1 MRTFLSHLPRK
12 TLAVAIVGVAT
23 LVAATAAIA
32 GNITATAT
40 VNGAGALGLS
50 HGATAAIGTV
60 TIDGTDQSVAYTVP
74 LSITDAR
81 GNGSG
86 WNATITSTSFNDGS
100 GHSLATSASSVSAVS
115 VACVAGGSCT
125 SPTNAVTYALG
136 VPAGSTAPS
145 AVKLFSAASTTGM
158 GRFTVTPT
166 VNVNIPGNV
175 YAGTYSSTVT
185 VAVASGP

>member
-1 MRTFLSHLPRK
+1 MRNVLTYLPRK

-23 LVAATAAIA
+23 LIAATAAIA

-40 VNGAGALGLS
+40 VNGAGSLGLS
-50 HGATAAIGTV
+50 HGATAAIGAV
-60 TIDGTDQSVAYTVP
+60 TIDGTDQSVAYTIP

-81 GNGSG
+81 GNGAG
-86 WNATITSTSFNDGS
+86 WNATVTSTTFNDGA
-100 GHSLATSASSVSAVS
+100 GHTLATSASSVSAVS

-125 SPTNAVTYALG
+125 SPTNSVTYALA
-136 VPAGSTAPS
+136 VPAAATAPA
-145 AVKLFSAASTTGM
+145 AVKLFNAAANTGM

-166 VNVNIPGNV
+166 VNIGIPGNV